1 VPGDI
6 VDRILAQLD
15 HSKTRFD
22 AVGAKR
28 TETVL
33 ELATRLKFTRA
44 EALIKFH
51 ETLLFLRAYPQS
63 ARVARIS
70 ESLLQLF
77 RARVQILQ
85 ESGTDFS
92 PFDNVEVSGIAGTS
106 VTDTF
111 SYFIVCWLLR
121 RHPRQIEFDWEWF
134 EEPNRLGASW
144 PRFMP
149 LLEEDAQVEA
159 NVPYRDWLR
168 AARNGE
174 RELPWLINRFQSMGA
189 TIEQQAERYEGLRLY
204 VRWKPGYSA
213 TRTGMRLPVRKLFY
227 HKAPLIQRR
236 DVQFREELQKSP
248 PKLVQLDA
256 KQSRRILDMARET
269 STIRYRELYGFTHG
283 DPKHVSRVSIG
294 RGVDIFV
301 IGVPADRRLPLRAYH
316 AALIF
321 KNGVPVGYFEGLS
334 LFERMESGFNLYY
347 SFREG
352 ETAWIYART
361 LNIFHHLLGVTAF
374 SIDPYQIG
382 YENEEGIE
390 SGAFWF
396 YRKLGFRPTRPGL
409 LKLAVSEE
417 KKISQRPS
425 YRTSARILRKLAEGP
440 MIFELD
446 QVRTGEWDR
455 FQLREIGFAVQRLM
469 ASRFKGDAGRMRND
483 SVMAIARMLT
493 LPTSSL
499 PEYKSRI
506 LSDFAVVL
514 ALIPG
519 LDGWNDSEKTMLSEV
534 IRAKGGVDEV
544 RYLKLMQRHARLRQ
558 EIIRLGSK

>member
-1 VPGDI
+1 MPGDI
-6 VDRILAQLD
+6 VNRILTQLD

-22 AVGAKR
+22 APGAKR
-28 TETVL
+28 TETAL
-33 ELATRLKFTRA
+33 KLAARLKFTTA
-44 EALIKFH
+44 DALIKFH

-63 ARVARIS
+63 TRIAHVS
-70 ESLLQLF
+70 ESLLQDF
-77 RARVQILQ
+77 RARVHILQ
-85 ESGTDFS
+85 DSGADVS
-92 PFDNVEVSGIAGTS
+92 PFDNVEVSGIAGTA
-106 VTDTF
+106 VADTF

-121 RHPRQIEFDWEWF
+121 RHPRQIEFDWDWF
-134 EEPNRLGASW
+134 EEANRLGASW

-159 NVPYRDWLR
+159 NVPYREWLR
-168 AARNGE
+168 AARDGE
-174 RELPWLINRFQSMGA
+174 RELPWLIHRFQSMNA
-189 TIEQQAERYEGLRLY
+189 TIEQQVELYEGLRLY
-204 VRWKPGYSA
+204 VRWKPGHGA

-227 HKAPLIQRR
+227 HKTPLIQRR

-248 PKLVQLDA
+248 PKLVRLGA
-256 KQSRRILDMARET
+256 KQGERILDMARET

-283 DPKHVSRVSIG
+283 DPNRVFRVDIG

-301 IGVPADRRLPLRAYH
+301 TGVPADRRLPLRAYH

-409 LKLAVSEE
+409 LKVAISEE
-417 KKISQRPS
+417 RKISQRRS
-425 YRTSARILRKLAEGP
+425 YRTSATTLRKLAEGA

-446 QVRTGEWDR
+446 QARTGEWDR
-455 FQLREIGFAVQRLM
+455 FQLRQIGFAVQRLM
-469 ASRFKGDAGRMRND
+469 AGRFRGDAGKMRSD
-483 SVMAIARMLT
+483 SVMAIARMLA
-493 LPTSSL
+493 LPRSGL
-499 PEYKSRI
+499 ARHESRI

-514 ALIPG
+514 SLVPG
-519 LDGWNDSEKTMLSEV
+519 LAQWSNSEKWTLAQV
-534 IRAKGGVDEV
+534 ISAKGGVDEI
-544 RYLKLMQRHARLRQ
+544 RYLKFMQRHERLRQ